1 MSVDDLT
8 HAGGIVYRRRD
19 ERLEMLIVRA
29 RPAPHDWVLPKGHIE
44 PGETPEA
51 CARREVRE
59 EAGVDGEPE
68 VLIGVDRY
76 KGPRGAIAVA
86 FYLVQYVADVT
97 PHETRETRWVTF
109 DEASDLILF
118 DRLRVIISDAQARL
132 TSTARLPS

>member
-1 MSVDDLT
+1 MSLDDLT

-44 PGETPEA
+44 PGETPKA
-51 CARREVRE
+51 CARREIRE
-59 EAGVDGEPE
+59 EAGVDGELE

-76 KGPRGAIAVA
+76 MGPRGAIAVA
-86 FYLVQYVADVT
+86 FYLLQYVADVT
-97 PHETRETRWVTF
+97 PEETRETRWVTF
-109 DEASDLILF
+109 DEATNLILF
-118 DRLRVIISDAQARL
+118 DRLRVLILDAQARL